1 MLKEEVEV
9 AKGNQRQGILKF
21 LVVLLLTGFLLVVVF
36 WLLPKLVSV
45 PGVDNDKPSK
55 TTNQS
60 AAQSLG
66 DQANNKTPVISSQY
80 TQEQALDA
88 IKAFDQQL
96 LLVESYQAL
105 QNDIGLMQSIDRV
118 QTQVTQAFTQ
128 ANYDTVVLA
137 LQQLS
142 LDIDQAINI
151 AQLALEQHLRT
162 ARQLWNEKQLPQLQV
177 ELKQA
182 QAIQADLPEWVEL
195 NDLLMAWPEVESL
208 LSIAKTAGFEG
219 RYQEQLQAL
228 TKISRLSNDLPQL
241 TQQIADVKR
250 QVAEDQYRQA
260 IAKADAA
267 KRIPDLR
274 QMRAAINMARQ
285 VYSQRPEVIRL
296 TQQLVELERQQ
307 DYQLQLSQAELSL
320 TKDQWALA
328 FKNLSAAHDLYPNQ
342 RDTRDKK
349 AFVAVYLK
357 LMQESA
363 EILNQPSLLT
373 SAVKRKRVV
382 DMLDEMVLYRSLS
395 LRMANIETELSKQL
409 QRYSQKVTLKVLSDN
424 KTYVE
429 VRSVGKVGVVT
440 EKMISL
446 LPGNYLFEGK
456 RVGYVT
462 KMVKVVITPE
472 DLDKKVKVIANERI

>member
-1 MLKEEVEV
+1 M
-9 AKGNQRQGILKF
+9 
-21 LVVLLLTGFLLVVVF
+21 LVVVF

-45 PGVDNDKPSK
+45 PGVDNDKSSK

-80 TQEQALDA
+80 TQEQALGA

-96 LLVESYQAL
+96 LLVVSYQAL
-105 QNDIGLMQSIDRV
+105 QNDIGLMQTIDSV

-128 ANYDTVVLA
+128 ANYDTVVLT

-195 NDLLMAWPEVESL
+195 NDFLMAWPEVESL
-208 LSIAKTAGFEG
+208 LSIAKTAEFEG

-250 QVAEDQYRQA
+250 TGGR
-260 IAKADAA
+260 
-267 KRIPDLR
+267 
-274 QMRAAINMARQ
+274 
-285 VYSQRPEVIRL
+285 
-296 TQQLVELERQQ
+296 
-307 DYQLQLSQAELSL
+307 
-320 TKDQWALA
+320 
-328 FKNLSAAHDLYPNQ
+328 
-342 RDTRDKK
+342 
-349 AFVAVYLK
+349 
-357 LMQESA
+357 
-363 EILNQPSLLT
+363 
-373 SAVKRKRVV
+373 
-382 DMLDEMVLYRSLS
+382 RS
-395 LRMANIETELSKQL
+395 I
-409 QRYSQKVTLKVLSDN
+409 
-424 KTYVE
+424 
-429 VRSVGKVGVVT
+429 
-440 EKMISL
+440 
-446 LPGNYLFEGK
+446 
-456 RVGYVT
+456 
-462 KMVKVVITPE
+462 
-472 DLDKKVKVIANERI
+472 